1 MKTGQTAPAF
11 QFYASDVIA
20 DKRYR
25 SMSLE
30 ERGLF
35 LSLMCECW
43 VNKSVP
49 VDPEKLGQWLGF
61 PATAIKS
68 AMTEQVLSFF
78 QSQQSEFISPELEKY
93 RLELQTARQK
103 MSKAG
108 KEGAQ
113 IREEKKRAALLQQG
127 HPQGHPQ
134 GSRVEM
140 NRDEMNRGESLKKED
155 SSIDDDWVRKYED
168 AQFDRL

>member
-25 SMSLE
+25 LMSLE

-49 VDPEKLGQWLGF
+49 DDPEKLGQWLGY
-61 PATAIKS
+61 PVAAIKS

-78 QSQQSEFISPELEKY
+78 QSQQGEFNSPALEKY
-93 RLELQTARQK
+93 REELLGQRK
-103 MSKAG
+103 RMSDGGKVGALKKA
-108 KEGAQ
+108 
-113 IREEKKRAALLQQG
+113 EKAKQALS
-127 HPQGHPQ
+127 HPQGYPE
-134 GSRVEM
+134 GSRVETS
-140 NRDEMNRGESLKKED
+140 RDEMSRGESLKKED
-155 SSIDDDWVRKYED
+155 LPVDDAWVRDYDEG
-168 AQFDRL
+168 QFGRL